1 MRRPTL
7 AVAAVAALAVS
18 GAGIGTAT
26 AKGPDDRVGVSGT
39 DLLTDEIGRSA
50 NVKHLANIAPS
61 GALAEGV
68 GTDLA
73 FQDDKAFVGNYDGF
87 SIIDVR
93 NPKKPKTIVQVKCPG
108 SQNDITV
115 SGDLLYLS
123 TDSSRSDDSCAST
136 SQSATVKDS
145 WEGIKIFDIS
155 DVRNPRYVKSV
166 ETACGSHT
174 HTLVPGKGRTK
185 GNDYLYVSSYSPR
198 DEYPDCQ
205 TPHDLISIVKVD
217 KDAPTKSEVIATP
230 NLFPDGGN
238 PGGPG
243 PTPIAGRSA
252 TTGCHDITALPHKN
266 LAAGACM
273 GDGIIMDISSPEK
286 PRVIERVQD
295 NENFAFW
302 HSATFNADATK
313 VVFTDELGG
322 GGAATCDAA
331 TGPNRGAN
339 AIYSLSKLGKLTFT
353 SYYKI
358 PRHQGETEN
367 CVAHNGSIIPV
378 AGRDIM
384 VQSWYQG
391 GVSVW
396 DFTNSKKPK
405 ELGYFERGPLP
416 VSEGIGGTW
425 STYYYNG
432 HLFSSDIARGF
443 DVLKFNDKAT
453 KKADKVVMDEFNAQ
467 SQPKYKVR

>member
-7 AVAAVAALAVS
+7 AFIAAAALVVS
-18 GAGIGTAT
+18 GLGATTAT

-39 DLLTDEIGRSA
+39 DLKTDEIGRSK
-50 NVKHLANIAPS
+50 NVKHLANMAPS
-61 GALAEGV
+61 GVLAEGV

-87 SIIDVR
+87 SIVDVR
-93 NPKKPKTIVQVKCPG
+93 NPKKPKTIVQVSCPG
-108 SQNDITV
+108 SQNDVTV

-123 TDSSRSDDSCAST
+123 TDSSRSDDSCESE
-136 SQSATVKDS
+136 SQSATQKNS

-155 DVRNPRYVKSV
+155 DAKNPKYVKSV

-174 HTLVPGKGRTK
+174 NTLVPGKGK
-185 GNDYLYVSSYSPR
+185 KAGNDYIYVSSYSP
-198 DEYPDCQ
+198 DDSYPDCK

-217 KDAPTKSEVIATP
+217 KGSPKKSKVVGTP

-243 PTPIAGRSA
+243 PSPIADRSE
-252 TTGCHDITALPHKN
+252 TTGCHDITALPHKD

-273 GDGIIMDISSPEK
+273 GDGIIMDIADPEK

-302 HSATFNADATK
+302 HSATFNSDASK

-322 GGAATCDAA
+322 GGGATCDEKS
-331 TGPNRGAN
+331 GSKLGAN
-339 AIYSLSKLGKLTFT
+339 AIYDLSKNGKLTFQ
-353 SYYKI
+353 SYYKM
-358 PRHQGETEN
+358 PRHQHDTEN
-367 CVAHNGSIIPV
+367 CVAHNGSLIPV
-378 AGRDIM
+378 ANRDIM

-396 DFTNSKKPK
+396 DFTDSTKPK

-416 VSEGIGGTW
+416 ESEGTGGTW
-425 STYYYNG
+425 SAYYYNG
-432 HLFSSDIARGF
+432 HIFSSDLARGF
-443 DVLKFNDKAT
+443 DVLKFKDKVT
-453 KKADKVVMDEFNAQ
+453 KKADKVIMDELNPQ

>member
-1 MRRPTL
+1 MRRPAL
-7 AVAAVAALAVS
+7 AAIAAAALVVS
-18 GAGIGTAT
+18 GLGATTAT
-26 AKGPDDRVGVSGT
+26 AQGPDDRVGVSGT
-39 DLLTDEIGRSA
+39 DLKTDEIGRSK
-50 NVKHLANIAPS
+50 NVKHLANLAPS
-61 GALAEGV
+61 GVLAEGT
-68 GTDLA
+68 GTDIA

-87 SIIDVR
+87 SVIDVR
-93 NPKKPKTIVQVKCPG
+93 NPRKPKTLVQVSCPG
-108 SQNDITV
+108 SQNDVSV

-123 TDSSRSDDSCAST
+123 TDSSRSDDSCSSE
-136 SQSATVKDS
+136 SQPATEKSS

-155 DVRNPRYVKSV
+155 DVKNPKYVKAV

-174 HTLVPGKGRTK
+174 NTLVPGQGKYS
-185 GNDYLYVSSYSPR
+185 GNDYIYVSSYSPN
-198 DEYPDCQ
+198 DAYPDCQ
-205 TPHDLISIVKVD
+205 KPHDLISIVKVD
-217 KDAPTKSEVIATP
+217 KETPTKAAVVDAP

-238 PGGPG
+238 PGGAG
-243 PTPIAGRSA
+243 PTPIADRSA

-273 GDGIIMDISSPEK
+273 GDGIVMDIKNPEQPK
-286 PRVIERVQD
+286 VIERVQD
-295 NENFAFW
+295 DENFAFW
-302 HSATFNADATK
+302 HSATFNSDASK

-322 GGAATCDAA
+322 GGAATCDET
-331 TGPNRGAN
+331 TGPKRGAN
-339 AIYSLSKLGKLTFT
+339 AIYDLSKKGQLSFA

-358 PRHQGETEN
+358 DRHQHASEN

-396 DFTNSKKPK
+396 DFTNSEKPK

-416 VSEGIGGTW
+416 VSEGTGGTW

-432 HLFSSDIARGF
+432 HLFSSDLARGF
-443 DVLKFNDKAT
+443 DVLKFKDKAT
-453 KKADKVVMDEFNAQ
+453 KKADQVVMDELNVQ
-467 SQPKYKVR
+467 SQPNYTVR